1 MKFVLIVVIGIVA
14 FVAGYV
20 SGIIDKEKDCMQQ
33 IKEAKTLPDLRK
45 EVGLPVKEEEEAP
58 ALIPTAADAR
68 MLAQLAIEN
77 GYINSP
83 QKRNLLNEM
92 KEKIN
97 IAIAS
102 GRTYLEF
109 DADMTRKIRINFT
122 RAELDTIFGE
132 LGYVIR
138 YNEYGEFKWISWDK
152 FEKAD
157 SDEVIQMQ
165 NVMRMMRDNG
175 QVQDFNDVFVV
186 EPIPEIKPVFSKT
199 S

>member
-20 SGIIDKEKDCMQQ
+20 SGTIDKEKNYQQQ
-33 IKEAKTLPDLRK
+33 IEKAKTLPDLRK
-45 EVGLPVKEEEEAP
+45 EVGLSVKEEEEAQ

-165 NVMRMMRDNG
+165 NVMRMMRNSG
-175 QVQDFNDVFVV
+175 QVQDLNDVFVV
-186 EPIPEIKPVFSKT
+186 EPIPDIQPVSSKT

>member
-14 FVAGYV
+14 FVAGYI

-45 EVGLPVKEEEEAP
+45 EVGLPIKEEEEAP

-175 QVQDFNDVFVV
+175 QV
-186 EPIPEIKPVFSKT
+186 
-199 S
+199 

>member
-14 FVAGYV
+14 FVAGYL
-20 SGIIDKEKDCMQQ
+20 SGVMDKEKDYKRQ

-45 EVGLPVKEEEEAP
+45 EVGLPVKEEEETP

-138 YNEYGEFKWISWDK
+138 YNQFGEFEWICWDAAALPETEEMTK
-152 FEKAD
+152 IKALN
-157 SDEVIQMQ
+157 E
-165 NVMRMMRDNG
+165 RMVLMG
-175 QVQDFNDVFVV
+175 QP
-186 EPIPEIKPVFSKT
+186 EPIPDIEPVFRQT

>member
-1 MKFVLIVVIGIVA
+1 MNFVLIVVIGIVT
-14 FVAGYV
+14 FVAGYI

-157 SDEVIQMQ
+157 CDEVIQMQ
-165 NVMRMMRDNG
+165 NVMRMMRDSG
-175 QVQDFNDVFVV
+175 QVQDLNDVFVV

>member
-1 MKFVLIVVIGIVA
+1 MKIVLMVVIGIVA
-14 FVAGYV
+14 FVGGYI
-20 SGIIDKEKDCMQQ
+20 SGRLDEGKAYDKSIEN
-33 IKEAKTLPDLRK
+33 AKSLPELRK
-45 EVGLPVKEEEEAP
+45 ELKLPMKEEEEEAP

-68 MLAQLAIEN
+68 MLSQLAIEN

-165 NVMRMMRDNG
+165 NVMRMMRDSG
-175 QVQDFNDVFVV
+175 QGYDL

>member
-45 EVGLPVKEEEEAP
+45 EVGLPIKEEEEAP

-175 QVQDFNDVFVV
+175 QVQDLNDVFVV

>member
-14 FVAGYV
+14 FVAGYI
-20 SGIIDKEKDCMQQ
+20 SGVMDKEKDCMQQ

-45 EVGLPVKEEEEAP
+45 EVGLSVKEEEEAP

-157 SDEVIQMQ
+157 CDEVIQMQ
-165 NVMRMMRDNG
+165 NVMRMMRDSE
-175 QVQDFNDVFVV
+175 QIQDLNEVLAV
-186 EPIPEIKPVFSKT
+186 ESTPDIPTIFSET
-199 S
+199 C

>member
-14 FVAGYV
+14 FVAGYI
-20 SGIIDKEKDCMQQ
+20 SGGVDEGKSYQQQ
-33 IKEAKTLPDLRK
+33 IEKAKTLPDLKK
-45 EVGLPVKEEEEAP
+45 EVGLPIKEEEETP

-122 RAELDTIFGE
+122 RTELDTIFGE

-157 SDEVIQMQ
+157 CDEVIQMQ
-165 NVMRMMRDNG
+165 NLMRMMRDSG
-175 QVQDFNDVFVV
+175 QGYDL
-186 EPIPEIKPVFSKT
+186 EPIPEIKTVFSET

>member
-1 MKFVLIVVIGIVA
+1 MKFVLIIVIGVVA
-14 FVAGYV
+14 FVAGYI
-20 SGIIDKEKDCMQQ
+20 SGGLDEGKSYQQQ
-33 IKEAKTLPDLRK
+33 IEKAKTLPDLRK
-45 EVGLPVKEEEEAP
+45 EIGLQVKEEEEVP

-68 MLAQLAIEN
+68 MLAQLAVEN

-157 SDEVIQMQ
+157 CDEVIQMQ
-165 NVMRMMRDNG
+165 NVMRMMRDSG
-175 QVQDFNDVFVV
+175 Q
-186 EPIPEIKPVFSKT
+186 I
-199 S
+199 